1 MRILALFLITMF
13 SLVLSMAA
21 RAQSG
26 PPAPS
31 PGVWAIID
39 TNYTVGASN
48 VGHSYAKI
56 TLKNTSASKLTG
68 VQFRVFYDKNA
79 FASSVVSIIGSP
91 TNLYLQ
97 YQDNNANGYVT
108 VTIVYTGNS
117 PDWTLPNSELFLLDF
132 THVSSSSFQALNS
145 ISNLTWSGAFPY
157 PQVAAEQSGVDVA
170 MSLHNYGGNFLR
182 PKLNYNGVFANVT
195 GSPAKNLSLSL
206 EKKPKTS
213 NVWAAHATYVTDKDG
228 KFAFSE
234 IIDTTFWNVRLAIK
248 GDTMKVGNVVSVADA
263 QQVNQWVLGTANPK
277 SWDFYSA
284 DVNGDKNISIS
295 DVWSVFG
302 RIAGR
307 FDSWP
312 NDINDVKFF
321 TAAEY
326 ASINGEPN
334 NNFVS
339 EIPGVTNFYHNI
351 LPGQPNNVTFYVLVK
366 GDANSTGYHMARM
379 SPSESD
385 IIGNNK
391 IVDQS
396 VVYDFITPTIEVNLP
411 NITVDEGNLVT
422 LPVKLF
428 TKGKKI
434 GALQLAMSYDSDLL
448 DFSEVTNSEKAMNW
462 MSFVNPNDGVV
473 EWGGYDQSNGKN
485 LFEDG
490 ETVFT
495 LSFVAKKPQ
504 GEWSESPLYTSRKFV
519 GDENSS
525 DLSTTNPT
533 SVYKVKSISGTELK
547 MDEILVYPN
556 PTTGEAVVKFNVSEP
571 GDVTL
576 SFIDATGKK
585 VLNVFNQYMPKG
597 NYSYSVSLT
606 DLAPGIYS
614 TTLTTGKSISV
625 SQLLLNK

>member
-1 MRILALFLITMF
+1 
-13 SLVLSMAA
+13 
-21 RAQSG
+21 
-26 PPAPS
+26 
-31 PGVWAIID
+31 
-39 TNYTVGASN
+39 
-48 VGHSYAKI
+48 
-56 TLKNTSASKLTG
+56 
-68 VQFRVFYDKNA
+68 
-79 FASSVVSIIGSP
+79 
-91 TNLYLQ
+91 
-97 YQDNNANGYVT
+97 
-108 VTIVYTGNS
+108 
-117 PDWTLPNSELFLLDF
+117 
-132 THVSSSSFQALNS
+132 
-145 ISNLTWSGAFPY
+145 
-157 PQVAAEQSGVDVA
+157 
-170 MSLHNYGGNFLR
+170 
-182 PKLNYNGVFANVT
+182 
-195 GSPAKNLSLSL
+195 
-206 EKKPKTS
+206 
-213 NVWAAHATYVTDKDG
+213 
-228 KFAFSE
+228 
-234 IIDTTFWNVRLAIK
+234 
-248 GDTMKVGNVVSVADA
+248 MKVGNVVSVADA

-312 NDINDVKFF
+312 NDNNDVKFF

-576 SFIDATGKK
+576 SFVDATGKK

-614 TTLTTGKSISV
+614 TTLTTSKSISV